1 MIVGVPKEIKQHES
15 RVALVP
21 AGADALRRRGHRVLV
36 ERGAG
41 EGTAIPDG
49 DFKTAGA
56 EIVATAAEIFRASDM
71 IIKVKEPLD
80 SECPLLRDGQ
90 ILFTYLHLASS
101 EGLTKDLVKR
111 RIIGIAYETIESP
124 DGRLPLLVPMSAVAG
139 RLAVQEGA
147 KYLERPMGGRGVL
160 LAGVPGVP
168 PATVVILGGGVVGE
182 NAAGIAAGMGAEV
195 VILDISTDRLRHLE
209 STIHGRVLT
218 LVSNDYNIR
227 QAVRRSDL
235 LIGCVLKKGDKA
247 PFLVTREHV
256 KEMKRG
262 SVIVDVS
269 IDQGGC
275 IETSRPTTH
284 GEPVFEVDGVIHY
297 CVANMPGCV
306 PRTSTFA
313 LTNETLP
320 FALRIAEQGYRD
332 ALRPD
337 PGFRKGLC
345 LHRGAVTYRPIAEL
359 FGLPF
364 TPAEDVLAS

>member
-1 MIVGVPKEIKQHES
+1 MIVGVPKEIKEYEA

-21 AGADALRRRGHRVLV
+21 AGVDALRRRGHPVIV
-36 ERGAG
+36 QKNAG
-41 EGTAIPDG
+41 EGTAIPDAEYS
-49 DFKTAGA
+49 KAGA
-56 EIVATAAEIFRASDM
+56 EIVASAEEIFRRADM
-71 IIKVKEPLD
+71 IVKVKEPLD

-101 EGLTKDLVKR
+101 ERLTRELVKQR
-111 RIIGIAYETIESP
+111 VIGIAYETIESP

-168 PATVVILGGGVVGE
+168 PATVVVLGAGVVGE
-182 NAAGIAAGMGAEV
+182 NAASIAAGMGAEV
-195 VILDISTDRLRHLE
+195 VVLDVSSDRLRHIE

-218 LVSNDYNIR
+218 LISNEYNIR
-227 QAVRRSDL
+227 EVVRRADL
-235 LIGCVLKKGDKA
+235 LIGAVLKKGDKA
-247 PFLVTREHV
+247 PFLVTRDHL

-284 GEPVFEVDGVIHY
+284 GDPVFVVEGVIHY

-320 FALRIAEQGYRD
+320 YALRIAESGYRE
-332 ALRPD
+332 ALRAD
-337 PGFRKGLC
+337 AGFRKGLE

-364 TPAEDVLAS
+364 KPAEEALAS

>member
-1 MIVGVPKEIKQHES
+1 VIIGVPKEIKDYES

-21 AGADALRRRGHRVLV
+21 AGVEAFRRRGHPVLV
-36 ERGAG
+36 QRGAG

-49 DFKTAGA
+49 DYARAGA
-56 EIVATAAEIFRASDM
+56 EIVSTPDDVFRRADM
-71 IIKVKEPLD
+71 ILKVKEPLAT
-80 SECPLLRDGQ
+80 ECPLLREGQ

-101 EGLTKDLVKR
+101 ERLTRDLVKQKA
-111 RIIGIAYETIESP
+111 IAIAYETIESQ
-124 DGRLPLLVPMSAVAG
+124 DGRLPLLVPMSAIAG

-182 NAAGIAAGMGAEV
+182 NAAAIAAGMGAEV
-195 VILDISTDRLRHLE
+195 VVLDVNSERLRHIE
-209 STIHGRVLT
+209 STIHGRLLT
-218 LVSNDYNIR
+218 LISNEYNVR
-227 QAVRRSDL
+227 EVVRRADIL
-235 LIGCVLKKGDKA
+235 VGAVLKKGDKA
-247 PFLVTREHV
+247 PFLVTRDHI

-275 IETSRPTTH
+275 VETSRPTTH
-284 GEPVFEVDGVIHY
+284 GEPTFEVDGVIHY
-297 CVANMPGCV
+297 CVTNMPGCV

-320 FALRIAEQGYRD
+320 YALRIAESGYRE
-332 ALRPD
+332 ALRD
-337 PGFRKGLC
+337 DQGFRKGLC
-345 LHRGAVTYRPIAEL
+345 THRGVVTYRPIADL
-359 FGLPF
+359 FQLAF
-364 TPAEDVLAS
+364 EPAEEVLRG